1 MSFSLSVPIIDP
13 DTGFDGVG
21 DGSWNEWDMLD
32 GDRPFSLSM
41 PDVIIDKTSS
51 PTASPIDAHSGEDG
65 IGDWWWLDGESM
77 PYGDRSMS
85 LSISMPLVDPIFDD
99 GFNGIGNEWWLDGES
114 MPYGD
119 RSMSLSLSLSMP
131 EFIID
136 TDDTPESFS
145 NDVSNDVE
153 EFQFSWAE

>member
-1 MSFSLSVPIIDP
+1 
-13 DTGFDGVG
+13 
-21 DGSWNEWDMLD
+21 
-32 GDRPFSLSM
+32 
-41 PDVIIDKTSS
+41 
-51 PTASPIDAHSGEDG
+51 
-65 IGDWWWLDGESM
+65 
-77 PYGDRSMS
+77 
-85 LSISMPLVDPIFDD
+85 
-99 GFNGIGNEWWLDGES
+99 

-153 EFQFSWAE
+153 EFQLSWAE